1 MDNNNIL
8 DNSLHLKV
16 IEECVN
22 DALLLQG
29 KAMSLTEEKESVTL
43 KVTKAKLW
51 LKRQPE
57 YLKFLEHLQTIFHQ
71 ENTQLF
77 SELLTYFVKDVLNK
91 EKDIVFDL
99 YTYHNLPALK
109 IEAMQNG
116 HREDIYA
123 GNGGSIVNIVS
134 TGLRLIALSRMQNRK
149 FIVLD
154 EPDCWLKPDH
164 VPFFAKIIGEI
175 SSQLGIQTI
184 IVSHHSWEY
193 FKDYGRVIELSLQ
206 GQQLQADIIHDTDF
220 GMSDEEYEKSDLI
233 KSVKLSRFMSH
244 YDTLIELH
252 PHLTCLIGENDIGK
266 SVLATGLRAVSYND
280 SSDSYI
286 KHNESEA
293 QIYIELTQGRSI
305 LWQRFLKTTQENP
318 QKVKYSLF
326 LNGNTSTP
334 AHHEFNSN
342 TTPDFIQKELKICA
356 TEDIDVHINNQKQP
370 VFLISSDTKPQQRAK
385 ILSLGKES
393 LYIQKIM
400 ETIKSKTK
408 IFKQEEKNGEIRYAQ
423 INKILDILENIDSQ
437 VENGK
442 ILKENYTITID
453 KLKEI
458 NNSKIFLNNWF
469 INENLLALGSIQ
481 TPNTPDIVNTEDHLF
496 TYKNLL
502 SYSQLSTIPVIKNI
516 PLEPTI
522 VDTEE
527 AILLRKNLIINN
539 KLSKTGFILETIQVP
554 DIQDT
559 SNFKIQLKSFITY
572 SKIKEI
578 GTINI
583 SITPPEFE
591 DTTQIK
597 NGLQQWK
604 KLKYVSNISKINE
617 NISLPNLISN
627 TDALNLLSDWK
638 QNQKTIEDNKL
649 AYAKAMEDVKLA
661 EQKLEE
667 FFAKTN
673 NICPTCK
680 QPVLASH
687 LHNIS

>member
-1 MDNNNIL
+1 MVNNNTIL

-16 IEECVN
+16 IEDCVN

-29 KAMSLTEEKESVTL
+29 KAMSLTEEKDTVVL
-43 KVTKAKLW
+43 KVQKAKLW

-91 EKDIVFDL
+91 DKDIVFDL

-193 FKDYGRVIELSLQ
+193 FKDYGRVVELSLQ

-220 GMSDEEYEKSDLI
+220 GMTDEEYEKADLI
-233 KSVKLSRFMSH
+233 KKVRLSRFMSH
-244 YDTLIELH
+244 YDTTFELH
-252 PHLTCLIGENDIGK
+252 PHLTCLVGENDIGK
-266 SVLATGLRAVSYND
+266 SVLPTALRAVSYND

-326 LNGNTSTP
+326 LSGNTTEP

-400 ETIKSKTK
+400 EAIKSKTK
-408 IFKQEEKNGEIRYAQ
+408 IFKQDEKLGEIRYAQ
-423 INKILDILENIDSQ
+423 INKILDVLENIGDKVNEGKQLKIDYTQAVEQLANIQNSKDFLKQWVINEEFLNLGLINIPSTPDVINNEEYVFIHKNWVVNSNISTVGYIHNTPLVPDVQDTSEAQNIFKNLKLFNALSSVGNINDIIKVPEITDTTPLLNGLKTFKTATQISQ
-437 VENGK
+437 VG
-442 ILKENYTITID
+442 TINTDI
-453 KLKEI
+453 I
-458 NNSKIFLNNWF
+458 
-469 INENLLALGSIQ
+469 
-481 TPNTPDIVNTEDHLF
+481 TPDF
-496 TYKNLL
+496 TDT
-502 SYSQLSTIPVIKNI
+502 SQMSIGLHQWN
-516 PLEPTI
+516 
-522 VDTEE
+522 
-527 AILLRKNLIINN
+527 R
-539 KLSKTGFILETIQVP
+539 LSKTSNIGLIDISVNIPELLSTKEAQEILESWNHSLNIVSEKQ
-554 DIQDT
+554 
-559 SNFKIQLKSFITY
+559 
-572 SKIKEI
+572 KEY
-578 GTINI
+578 
-583 SITPPEFE
+583 
-591 DTTQIK
+591 D
-597 NGLQQWK
+597 
-604 KLKYVSNISKINE
+604 
-617 NISLPNLISN
+617 LI
-627 TDALNLLSDWK
+627 L
-638 QNQKTIEDNKL
+638 I
-649 AYAKAMEDVKLA
+649 
-661 EQKLEE
+661 EQKKIEQELENY
-667 FFAKTN
+667 FK
-673 NICPTCK
+673 NIGNVCPTCK
-680 QPVLASH
+680 QPISPEH
-687 LHNIS
+687 IHNI

>member
-1 MDNNNIL
+1 MVNNNTIL
-8 DNSLHLKV
+8 NNSLHLKV
-16 IEECVN
+16 IEDCVN

-29 KAMSLTEEKESVTL
+29 KAMSLTEEKDSVIL
-43 KVTKAKLW
+43 KVQKAKLW

-91 EKDIVFDL
+91 DKDIVFDL

-193 FKDYGRVIELSLQ
+193 FKDYGRVVELSLQ
-206 GQQLQADIIHDTDF
+206 GQQLQADIIHDTAF
-220 GMSDEEYEKSDLI
+220 GMTDEEYEQSDLI
-233 KSVKLSRFMSH
+233 KKVRLNRFMSH
-244 YDTLIELH
+244 YDTTFELH
-252 PHLTCLIGENDIGK
+252 PHLTCIVGENDIGK
-266 SVLATGLRAVSYND
+266 SVLPTALRAVSYND

-326 LNGNTSTP
+326 LNNNISLP

-408 IFKQEEKNGEIRYAQ
+408 IFKQEEKFGEIRFAQ
-423 INKILDILENIDSQ
+423 INKILDVLDNIEEQ
-437 VENGK
+437 VSNGK
-442 ILKENYTITID
+442 
-453 KLKEI
+453 KLKQNYIQAVEQLA
-458 NNSKIFLNNWF
+458 NVQNSKEFLKQWVINEKF
-469 INENLLALGSIQ
+469 INLGNISI
-481 TPNTPDIVNTEDHLF
+481 PNTPDVVNTDEYIF
-496 TYKNLL
+496 TYKNWIINSSILKVGA
-502 SYSQLSTIPVIKNI
+502 INNI
-516 PLEPTI
+516 PTTPH
-522 VDTEE
+522 VQDTEE
-527 AILLRKNLIINN
+527 AKDIYKNLNLFKSLSAVGTLSDFIKIPEIIDITPLTNGLKNFSTVSQLSKVGLINTDIAIPTINDTTQMALGLQQWN
-539 KLSKTGFILETIQVP
+539 KLSKLSSAGLLNIPNSFPELESNKEAIDILT
-554 DIQDT
+554 
-559 SNFKIQLKSFITY
+559 
-572 SKIKEI
+572 
-578 GTINI
+578 
-583 SITPPEFE
+583 
-591 DTTQIK
+591 
-597 NGLQQWK
+597 
-604 KLKYVSNISKINE
+604 
-617 NISLPNLISN
+617 
-627 TDALNLLSDWK
+627 DWK
-638 QNQKTIEDNKL
+638 NSLKIISEKQKEYEKIL
-649 AYAKAMEDVKLA
+649 I
-661 EQKLEE
+661 EQKKVERELEDY
-667 FFAKTN
+667 FQ
-673 NICPTCK
+673 NIGNVCPTCK
-680 QPVLASH
+680 QPVSSEH
-687 LHNIS
+687 IHNI

>member
-1 MDNNNIL
+1 MVNNNAIL

-16 IEECVN
+16 IEDCVN

-29 KAMSLTEEKESVTL
+29 KAMSLSEEKDKVIL
-43 KVTKAKLW
+43 KVQKAKLW

-57 YLKFLEHLQTIFHQ
+57 YIKFLEHLQTIFHQ

-91 EKDIVFDL
+91 DKDIVFDL

-193 FKDYGRVIELSLQ
+193 FKDYGRVVELSLQ
-206 GQQLQADIIHDTDF
+206 GQQLQADIIHDTPF
-220 GMSDEEYEKSDLI
+220 NMTDEEYEQSDLI
-233 KSVKLSRFMSH
+233 KTVRLNRFMSH
-244 YDTLIELH
+244 YDTTFELH
-252 PHLTCLIGENDIGK
+252 PHLTCLVGENDIGK
-266 SVLATGLRAVSYND
+266 SVLPTALRAVSYND

-286 KHNESEA
+286 KHNETEA

-326 LNGNTSTP
+326 LSGNVSDP

-408 IFKQEEKNGEIRYAQ
+408 IFKQDEKLGEIRFAQ
-423 INKILDILENIDSQ
+423 INKILDVLENIAEQVESGKKLKTEYAYAVEQLANVENSKDFLKQWKINEEFLSLGTIDIPSIPDVVNTEEHNFIYKNWTINSSLSEVKIIKSIPEIPDVLDTSEANDILRNLIVLNQLSAVGTIHDHIKTPDITDTTAMTNGLKTFKTLTELSQVGILNTDINTPELIDVSQMIMRLQQWTKLSQLHNVGIIQSNVQSPELQSTKEAEEILENWITAMKT
-437 VENGK
+437 VEEK
-442 ILKENYTITID
+442 SKEY
-453 KLKEI
+453 
-458 NNSKIFLNNWF
+458 
-469 INENLLALGSIQ
+469 NLL
-481 TPNTPDIVNTEDHLF
+481 
-496 TYKNLL
+496 
-502 SYSQLSTIPVIKNI
+502 
-516 PLEPTI
+516 
-522 VDTEE
+522 
-527 AILLRKNLIINN
+527 
-539 KLSKTGFILETIQVP
+539 
-554 DIQDT
+554 
-559 SNFKIQLKSFITY
+559 
-572 SKIKEI
+572 
-578 GTINI
+578 
-583 SITPPEFE
+583 
-591 DTTQIK
+591 
-597 NGLQQWK
+597 
-604 KLKYVSNISKINE
+604 
-617 NISLPNLISN
+617 
-627 TDALNLLSDWK
+627 
-638 QNQKTIEDNKL
+638 
-649 AYAKAMEDVKLA
+649 LA
-661 EQKLEE
+661 EQKNIEQELEE
-667 FFAKTN
+667 YFV
-673 NICPTCK
+673 NIGNVCPTCK
-680 QPVLASH
+680 QSVSSEH
-687 LHNIS
+687 IHNI

>member
-1 MDNNNIL
+1 MVNNNTIL

-16 IEECVN
+16 IEDCVN

-29 KAMSLTEEKESVTL
+29 KAMVLTEEKEAVIL
-43 KVTKAKLW
+43 KVQKAKLW

-91 EKDIVFDL
+91 DKDIVFDL

-193 FKDYGRVIELSLQ
+193 FKDYGRVVELSLQ

-220 GMSDEEYEKSDLI
+220 GMTDEEYEKSDLI
-233 KSVKLSRFMSH
+233 KKVRLSRFMSH
-244 YDTLIELH
+244 YDTTFELH
-252 PHLTCLIGENDIGK
+252 PHLTCLVGENDIGK
-266 SVLATGLRAVSYND
+266 SVLPTALRAVSYND

-326 LNGNTSTP
+326 LSGNTSEP

-408 IFKQEEKNGEIRYAQ
+408 LFKQDEKLGEIRFAQ
-423 INKILDILENIDSQ
+423 INKILDVLDNIGDKVNEGKQLKIDYSQAVEQLANIQNSKDFLKQWVINEEFLKLGLINIPLTPDVINNEEYKFIHKNWVINSKISTVGYINNIPLVPDVNDTSEAQNILKNLKLFNALSSVGTINDFIKVPDIIDTTPLLNGLKNFKTVTQLSQVGMINTDITIPDFTDTSQMSIGLHQWNRLSKISNIGLIDISINTPELLSTKEAQDILENWNHSLKIVDEKQ
-437 VENGK
+437 KEYELILVEQKK
-442 ILKENYTITID
+442 IEDELENY
-453 KLKEI
+453 
-458 NNSKIFLNNWF
+458 F
-469 INENLLALGSIQ
+469 
-481 TPNTPDIVNTEDHLF
+481 
-496 TYKNLL
+496 
-502 SYSQLSTIPVIKNI
+502 KNI
-516 PLEPTI
+516 
-522 VDTEE
+522 
-527 AILLRKNLIINN
+527 
-539 KLSKTGFILETIQVP
+539 G
-554 DIQDT
+554 
-559 SNFKIQLKSFITY
+559 
-572 SKIKEI
+572 
-578 GTINI
+578 
-583 SITPPEFE
+583 
-591 DTTQIK
+591 
-597 NGLQQWK
+597 
-604 KLKYVSNISKINE
+604 
-617 NISLPNLISN
+617 
-627 TDALNLLSDWK
+627 
-638 QNQKTIEDNKL
+638 
-649 AYAKAMEDVKLA
+649 
-661 EQKLEE
+661 
-667 FFAKTN
+667 

-680 QPVLASH
+680 QPVSSEH
-687 LHNIS
+687 IHNI